1 MIHKGDVYF
10 TRKFNDP
17 TASKARPVVVIS
29 GNVHNRDSDSVVV
42 AYVHAGRITPGSPA
56 VPIGCLRQNS
66 CVLLDRVATL
76 TNDRLTRKAGTC
88 TREELLGIESA
99 LCRVLEL

>member
-1 MIHKGDVYF
+1 MIQKGDVYF

-17 TASKARPVVVIS
+17 TAAKARPVVVIS

-42 AYVHAGRITPGSPA
+42 AYVHAGRIFPDAPA
-56 VPIGCLRQNS
+56 VPIGCLRKNS
-66 CVLLDRVATL
+66 CVILDRIATL
-76 TNDRLTRKAGTC
+76 TKDRFMEKAGTV
-88 TREELLGIESA
+88 TKDELLSMEAA

>member
-10 TRKFNDP
+10 TRKYNDP
-17 TASKARPVVVIS
+17 TAVRARPVVVIS
-29 GNVHNRDSDSVVV
+29 GNVHNRDSDSVIV
-42 AYVHAGRITPGSPA
+42 AYVHAGRIPA
-56 VPIGCLRQNS
+56 GAPSVPIGCLRQNS

-76 TNDRLTRKAGTC
+76 TKDRLTRKAGTV
-88 TREELLGIESA
+88 TKEELIGIESA

>member
-17 TASKARPVVVIS
+17 TAAKARPVVVIS

-42 AYVHAGRITPGSPA
+42 AYVHAGRVSPGSPA
-56 VPIGCLRQNS
+56 VPIGCLRENS
-66 CVLLDRVATL
+66 RVVLNRISTL
-76 TNDRLTRKAGTC
+76 TKDRLTRKAGQC

>member
-1 MIHKGDVYF
+1 MIQKGDVYF
-10 TRKFNDP
+10 TRKYNDP
-17 TASKARPVVVIS
+17 TAAKARPVVVIS

-42 AYVHAGRITPGSPA
+42 AYVHAGRVSPGAPS
-56 VPIGCLRQNS
+56 VPIGCLRENS
-66 CVLLDRVATL
+66 RVVLDRIATI
-76 TNDRLTRKAGTC
+76 TTDRLTRKAGCC